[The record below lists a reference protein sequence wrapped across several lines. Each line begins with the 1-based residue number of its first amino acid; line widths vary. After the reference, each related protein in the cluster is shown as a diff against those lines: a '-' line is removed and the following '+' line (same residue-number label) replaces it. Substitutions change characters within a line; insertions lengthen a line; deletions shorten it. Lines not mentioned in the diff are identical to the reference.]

1 MTYYR
6 IWIYWY
12 TKSATKFLNRI
23 KYEHKNRWRV
33 VKGSEGL
40 RQPFT
45 APTYWYSDIYALK
58 VKGEGFFTNL
68 SIISAFVVR
77 SLRMC
82 IRRFLMCVRRLL
94 MHIRR
99 HLTKIAEVYHYEPFV
114 LHACQSK
121 RHPFLYVSFG
131 NSFWVSIRTP
141 SPQVLSVAPYNGS
154 RCLILPSLQGA
165 LPRIQRNCHI
175 WRLYRQ
181 QWRWQVQGGC
191 ETPEAVA

>member
-1 MTYYR
+1 MA
-6 IWIYWY
+6 W
-12 TKSATKFLNRI
+12 KSIEVKGG
-23 KYEHKNRWRV
+23 WRV
-33 VKGSEGL
+33 VKGGEGL

-45 APTYWYSDIYALK
+45 DSTYWYFDIYVQK
-58 VKGEGFFTNL
+58 VKGEGFTTNVCFFC
-68 SIISAFVVR
+68 AFVVR

-82 IRRFLMCVRRLL
+82 IRRFLMCVRRLR

-99 HLTKIAEVYHYEPFV
+99 LLTKIAEVYHYEPFA

-131 NSFWVSIRTP
+131 NSIWVSIRMP
-141 SPQVLSVAPYNGS
+141 SPQVLSVEPYNGS

-181 QWRWQVQGGC
+181 QRRWQVQGGC

>member
-1 MTYYR
+1 M
-6 IWIYWY
+6 
-12 TKSATKFLNRI
+12 
-23 KYEHKNRWRV
+23 
-33 VKGSEGL
+33 KGSEGL

-45 APTYWYSDIYALK
+45 ATTYWYSDIYALK
-58 VKGEGFFTNL
+58 VKGEGYFTNL

-77 SLRMC
+77 SLLMC
-82 IRRFLMCVRRLL
+82 IRRFLMCVRRL
-94 MHIRR
+94 R
-99 HLTKIAEVYHYEPFV
+99 TKIAEVYHYEPFV

-181 QWRWQVQGGC
+181 QWRWQVQGGR